1 MQWDVSNFLTD
12 QCNFL
17 FQFNYYNCFVCAFQN
32 NIRWNDFFMT
42 GSSLPKSVTTDLRI
56 ILHFGLNKME
66 IIFEADTAL
75 SLPPLVNVYYVYKS

>member
-1 MQWDVSNFLTD
+1 
-12 QCNFL
+12 
-17 FQFNYYNCFVCAFQN
+17 
-32 NIRWNDFFMT
+32 MT

-75 SLPPLVNVYYVYKS
+75 SLPLLVNVYYVYKS